1 MYGTL
6 IKHIVESKDNIIKID
21 AAKLD
26 LKPKT
31 LYYGLKN
38 HLKGTTYEAI
48 LQLHFREQE
57 LYVTKK

>member
-1 MYGTL
+1 MYDTL
-6 IKHIVESKDNIIKID
+6 IEHIVESKDNIIKID

-48 LQLHFREQE
+48 LQLHFR
-57 LYVTKK
+57 

>member
-1 MYGTL
+1 MNLNAFPVPL
-6 IKHIVESKDNIIKID
+6 IN
-21 AAKLD
+21 LM
-26 LKPKT
+26 T